1 LIFGLQLK
9 DQWGG
14 LMVSTNTVFDAF
26 IQTHRWAVL
35 THLKRGGAPASSMV
49 AYAVEGNSIV
59 VSTPGKTFKRRAME
73 RDPRVNLCVINNRE
87 PFNFVSIEGTVTIE
101 TERLEDSTR
110 RVFEN
115 IEAVGYA
122 VPENLGQWLKAS
134 DRVILRIAPK
144 HFHGVIRSV

>member
-1 LIFGLQLK
+1 
-9 DQWGG
+9 
-14 LMVSTNTVFDAF
+14 
-26 IQTHRWAVL
+26 
-35 THLKRGGAPASSMV
+35 
-49 AYAVEGNSIV
+49 
-59 VSTPGKTFKRRAME
+59 ME

-122 VPENLGQWLKAS
+122 LPENLGQWLKAS